1 MRVFTML
8 MVAMAAVACAAPPTQ
23 SRAPLVPLLPVDAPA
38 ENPAQQAAE
47 AGRADRDQS
56 AAAPGGVDQGFES
69 DLGFESGYES
79 GSARP
84 TYRTLI
90 ETVEVEV
97 PVEVRVQS
105 PPSVVYV
112 NSGRGYSTYDDYLYN
127 RRVNRARRRGS
138 RFPVNTVVG
147 AGVGAI
153 IGHQSGRRDRG
164 ALIGGGVGL
173 LLDWNR
179 WAY

>member
-1 MRVFTML
+1 MRAFTML

-69 DLGFESGYES
+69 DLGYES

-97 PVEVRVQS
+97 PVEVRVQA

-127 RRVNRARRRGS
+127 RRVHRARRRGS

>member
-1 MRVFTML
+1 MRTFMML
-8 MVAMAAVACAAPPTQ
+8 MVAVTAVACAAPPTQ
-23 SRAPLVPLLPVDAPA
+23 TRAPLVPLLPVAAPA
-38 ENPAQQAAE
+38 VDAGRQAAD

-56 AAAPGGVDQGFES
+56 A
-69 DLGFESGYES
+69 
-79 GSARP
+79 SALPEVERRFDVETSAP

-97 PVEVRVQS
+97 QVPAE
-105 PPSVVYV
+105 PSVIYV
-112 NSGRGYSTYDDYLYN
+112 NSDRGYSTYDDYLDN
-127 RRVNRARRRGS
+127 RRVQRARRRGT

-153 IGHQSGRRDRG
+153 IGHQRGRRDRG

-173 LLDWNR
+173 LLDLSR
-179 WAY
+179 WR

>member
-1 MRVFTML
+1 MRAFTML
-8 MVAMAAVACAAPPTQ
+8 MVAVTAVACAAPPKLA
-23 SRAPLVPLLPVDAPA
+23 RAPLVPLLPVDAPA
-38 ENPAQQAAE
+38 VDAGREAAD

-56 AAAPGGVDQGFES
+56 AASVRGVERRFDVET
-69 DLGFESGYES
+69 
-79 GSARP
+79 SAP

-97 PVEVRVQS
+97 PVAVQGQAE
-105 PPSVVYV
+105 PSVVYV

-127 RRVNRARRRGS
+127 RRSYRDRQRGS
-138 RFPVNTVVG
+138 RFPINTVVG

-153 IGHQSGRRDRG
+153 IGHQRGRRDRG

-173 LLDWNR
+173 LFDLNR
-179 WAY
+179 WRY

>member
-8 MVAMAAVACAAPPTQ
+8 MVAMTALACAAPPTFT
-23 SRAPLVPLLPVDAPA
+23 RAPLVPLLPVDAPA
-38 ENPAQQAAE
+38 VDAGREAAD

-56 AAAPGGVDQGFES
+56 ASAPGIAQPHYYAAP
-69 DLGFESGYES
+69 
-79 GSARP
+79 AAP

-97 PVEVRVQS
+97 PVEVQVPAQ
-105 PPSVVYV
+105 PSVVYV
-112 NSGRGYSTYDDYLYN
+112 DSGRGYSTYDDYLYN
-127 RRVNRARRRGS
+127 RRVYRARRRGT

-153 IGHQSGRRDRG
+153 IGHQRGRRDRG
-164 ALIGGGVGL
+164 ALIGGGIGL
-173 LLDWNR
+173 LFDWNR
-179 WAY
+179 WRY